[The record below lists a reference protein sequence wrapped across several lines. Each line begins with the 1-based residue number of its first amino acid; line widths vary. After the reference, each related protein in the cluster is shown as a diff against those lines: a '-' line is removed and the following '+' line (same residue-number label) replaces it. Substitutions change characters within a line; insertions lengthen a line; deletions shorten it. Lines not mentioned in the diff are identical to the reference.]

1 MLDYFSCINKIL
13 KPGGLWVNMGPLRW
27 HYTEQPQEVQV
38 ELTLEEVIDLLPK
51 FGFRLRTS
59 EMRKSHYT

>member
-1 MLDYFSCINKIL
+1 MQQPRIIVVD
-13 KPGGLWVNMGPLRW
+13 PAGPDGLPYGRLLARL
-27 HYTEQPQEVQV
+27 QPQEVQV